1 MGILGK
7 TEIAFRKL
15 IKREKLS
22 TEEELALENR
32 FKENSEAGKIVM
44 RIVKHPITWLAL
56 IPGGGSVWYFD
67 LLSSDIITRILFLL
81 GAD

>member
-1 MGILGK
+1 MGK

-44 RIVKHPITWLAL
+44 RIVKHPLTWISSLLA
-56 IPGGGSVWYFD
+56 GGGSAWYFD
-67 LLSSDIITRILFLL
+67 LINLIQS
-81 GAD
+81 

>member
-1 MGILGK
+1 MAKVGK

-44 RIVKHPITWLAL
+44 RIVKHPVTWLAL

-67 LLSSDIITRILFLL
+67 LLSSDIVKQLLTLF
-81 GAD
+81 GSH

>member
-1 MGILGK
+1 MGK

-15 IKREKLS
+15 VRRQKLS

-44 RIVKHPITWLAL
+44 RIVRHPLTWISSLLA
-56 IPGGGSVWYFD
+56 GGSAWHFD
-67 LLSSDIITRILFLL
+67 LINLI
-81 GAD
+81 